1 MAEVT
6 ISTKVEAPD
15 ISSLQNLTKELK
27 AAKSAALN
35 GDGQAAKRVAELKD
49 KIDDLKDA
57 TQTFQGSGVEKLKNS
72 FGLLTDGFKNFDS
85 DKVKIAFKGIGQAMS
100 AVPIFLLVE
109 GITALIENFD
119 VVVEKFK
126 EFFNI
131 QSDGE
136 KAVKALNAEI
146 ERQKD
151 LNKAASSAYENEIKI
166 LEAQGASSAKIIA
179 KKRELNALKIR
190 ELEIDTELQKK
201 KIEEIFLNDSLIES
215 TTKFNIALQRKL
227 GNNKAAD
234 LLEKALF
241 KDKIERA
248 KTETDKLKEN
258 AIAIANLKTEIR
270 VEEIKNDVEVQKKRD
285 ENRKKNIDES
295 QKEADELFQQLSRR
309 QDAEDKL
316 NAEARKREKEAKEAA
331 AKAEAERLK
340 QIEANN
346 IKVQEDA
353 VNELKNVLALRVQVA
368 EAGSQDQLNALLNQL
383 ETEKQLT
390 LAKYDEGTEERL
402 LLEQKFQSQKDQ
414 LITDYRNKQFKEDLQ
429 VATDGFTALQGLS
442 DTYFTLKQAQ
452 EQEGTEEYERN
463 AKKQFEINKALQLG
477 TAVITGIQSILA
489 ITSVPDFTLGVATAI
504 RIAAQVALNVASIA
518 KIATT
523 KYKSTSSAG
532 GGVPKLSTGGGG
544 GGNVNPSQPNIP
556 APKPQDSTQFD
567 EQGNRINSQP
577 IIVKV
582 SEINDTQSRVARVK
596 EQSVF

>member
-85 DKVKIAFKGIGQAMS
+85 DKVKIAFKGIGSAMS

>member
-6 ISTKVEAPD
+6 ISTKVEDPD

-85 DKVKIAFKGIGQAMS
+85 DKVKIAFKGIGSAMS

-340 QIEANN
+340 QIEDNN

-567 EQGNRINSQP
+567 DQGNRINSQP